1 MRKWKRA
8 AAIALTAAM
17 GMSTFAG
24 CGQKEETKEEAK
36 TEANAEETEEN
47 TSSEDAKDTETSS
60 AKEYNGQDV
69 SDKVELVMYVIGDEA
84 EDEQKVLGKINEKL
98 EEKINATL
106 TVKHMSLSD
115 YAQKYSLTIAS
126 GEAIDI
132 IYASSWAGYTTEATK
147 GAFAEVSDEVLEKYM
162 PLTKENE
169 PEIAFE
175 QAQVGGKAYF
185 VPANNAAVIG
195 NTVLIRGDLREKY
208 NIDKLENFDDLEK
221 YYEAVAENEQGIFP
235 YAASQNNEQ
244 MPVMMLDN
252 NYNILG
258 LNGTDDKL
266 FYYRA
271 DEEAGADNVVW
282 LYETDE
288 YKEWAAKMK
297 EWSDK
302 GFWSKNAV
310 ANNTSPRD
318 AFTNGTSASLIWNL
332 GTCGAVA
339 SEVEKSHPDWKPE
352 IYDFNLDK
360 RKFLGS
366 YTGDGA
372 AVLASSKNQERA
384 FMAIDLLKFDE
395 ECYNLVRLGIEGENW
410 INPDGEAD
418 ADTSHK
424 TWRAGD
430 RETAYPFGSALS
442 WPFKNSMYERDREDK
457 FVDEV
462 ELTKEWKAKQESV
475 SLTGFT
481 LDDSSIK
488 NELSNLNNA
497 KTKYVPLLDLG
508 LIEDVDATLQEFNDQ
523 AEGAG
528 LEKVIDA
535 YKEQIEEYLKNK
547 AE

>member
-185 VPANNAAVIG
+185 VP
-195 NTVLIRGDLREKY
+195 L
-208 NIDKLENFDDLEK
+208 
-221 YYEAVAENEQGIFP
+221 
-235 YAASQNNEQ
+235 
-244 MPVMMLDN
+244 
-252 NYNILG
+252 
-258 LNGTDDKL
+258 
-266 FYYRA
+266 
-271 DEEAGADNVVW
+271 
-282 LYETDE
+282 
-288 YKEWAAKMK
+288 
-297 EWSDK
+297 
-302 GFWSKNAV
+302 
-310 ANNTSPRD
+310 
-318 AFTNGTSASLIWNL
+318 
-332 GTCGAVA
+332 
-339 SEVEKSHPDWKPE
+339 
-352 IYDFNLDK
+352 
-360 RKFLGS
+360 
-366 YTGDGA
+366 
-372 AVLASSKNQERA
+372 
-384 FMAIDLLKFDE
+384 
-395 ECYNLVRLGIEGENW
+395 
-410 INPDGEAD
+410 
-418 ADTSHK
+418 
-424 TWRAGD
+424 
-430 RETAYPFGSALS
+430 
-442 WPFKNSMYERDREDK
+442 
-457 FVDEV
+457 
-462 ELTKEWKAKQESV
+462 
-475 SLTGFT
+475 
-481 LDDSSIK
+481 
-488 NELSNLNNA
+488 
-497 KTKYVPLLDLG
+497 
-508 LIEDVDATLQEFNDQ
+508 
-523 AEGAG
+523 
-528 LEKVIDA
+528 
-535 YKEQIEEYLKNK
+535 
-547 AE
+547 